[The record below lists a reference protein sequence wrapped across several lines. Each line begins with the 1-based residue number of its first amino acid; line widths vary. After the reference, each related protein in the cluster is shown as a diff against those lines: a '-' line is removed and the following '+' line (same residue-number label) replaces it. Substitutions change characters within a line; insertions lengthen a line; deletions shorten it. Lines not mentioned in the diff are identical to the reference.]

1 MDQPLLK
8 TDHRLLIVTLVTSG
22 LLAIAGCRAMPKA
35 TKQEI
40 SVRDMWAA
48 QVPEPTRRKIMD
60 EAEHHT
66 EWGDKVKIKFEVEHF
81 QKYLT
86 AQQRKTRATQ
96 PATQPATRAAR

>member
-1 MDQPLLK
+1 MDLPLLK
-8 TDHRLLIVTLVTSG
+8 TNHRLLIAASFA
-22 LLAIAGCRAMPKA
+22 LLLTIAGCRTMPKA

-48 QVPEPTRRKIMD
+48 QVPEPSRRKIMD
-60 EAEHHT
+60 EAERHT

-86 AQQRKTRATQ
+86 TQQRKARATQ
-96 PATQPATRAAR
+96 PSTLPTTRPSY